1 MRRILLAFG
10 ISATLAAGIAPAA
23 LAAAAAAQS
32 APADVATSSGSG
44 GPGIMFHG

>member
-23 LAAAAAAQS
+23 LAATAVAQS
-32 APADVATSSGSG
+32 APAAVAASGNPSV
-44 GPGIMFHG
+44 MLHG

>member
-23 LAAAAAAQS
+23 LAATAATQSAAIAAA
-32 APADVATSSGSG
+32 SSN
-44 GPGIMFHG
+44 PGIMFHG

>member
-23 LAAAAAAQS
+23 LAVTAAAQS
-32 APADVATSSGSG
+32 APVSIAASGD
-44 GPGIMFHG
+44 PGVMLHS